1 MPQRIG
7 KTLGTTDPPRHT
19 QARKLVNKAF
29 TPRTVAV
36 LEPTI
41 RAHARPLAAHAA
53 GAGHRSS
60 TSTTSPRRSTPT
72 SSGPCSA

>member
-41 RAHARPLAAHAA
+41 RDHARRLAEIGTMASGVAHE
-53 GAGHRSS
+53 RVSENDVE
-60 TSTTSPRRSTPT
+60 
-72 SSGPCSA
+72 